1 MTTRRS
7 FVLETAAAGALAL
20 VAPPTLARAQGP
32 TRFWPGGARRA
43 VLVSMV
49 WESGADPAPTL
60 AAPGP
65 PAAGTP
71 PARYPD
77 LAGGSAVAYATNEGI
92 PRMLDLYRRAHIPVT
107 AFMCGQSA
115 TLDPALAREIAQRG
129 HECAAHG
136 QTHSPQFALSK
147 DDERTFIQANIDSL
161 VRTTGKKPLG
171 YNCAGQ
177 NRSVNTVSLLQEL
190 GFQYHIDDYSR
201 DEPFIVQA
209 NGSPFAVVPYTQ
221 TLNDFRYFNV
231 FGGVTGS
238 FGRAMKDEFDMLYAE
253 AAHRRR
259 MMVVTMHD
267 TVVGRAGR
275 IPLYERFFTYAK
287 EHPGVWFARTSE
299 VARWALA
306 SPLTPREGIA
316 G

>member
-1 MTTRRS
+1 MTNRRS
-7 FVLETAAAGALAL
+7 FVLQTAAGAVALA
-20 VAPPTLARAQGP
+20 APPLLARAQGAP
-32 TRFWPGGARRA
+32 RFWPGGARLA

-60 AAPGP
+60 AAPGTP
-65 PAAGTP
+65 LAGAT

-77 LAGGSAVAYATNEGI
+77 LAGATAVAYATNEGI
-92 PRMLDLYRRAHIPVT
+92 PRMLELYERAHIPVT
-107 AFMCGQSA
+107 AFTCGQSA
-115 TLDPALAREIAQRG
+115 TLDPALAHEIAQRG
-129 HECAAHG
+129 HEIAAHG
-136 QTHSPQFALSK
+136 QTHSPQYQLAK

-209 NGSPFAVVPYTQ
+209 NGNPFAVVPYTQ

-231 FGGVTGS
+231 YGGVTGS
-238 FGRAMKDEFDMLYAE
+238 FGSAIKDEFDLLYAE
-253 AAHRRR
+253 GTHRRR

-275 IPLYERFFTYAK
+275 IPTYERFFKYAK
-287 EHPGVWFARTSE
+287 AHPGVWFARTSE

-306 SPLTPREGIA
+306 SPLTPREG
-316 G
+316 